1 MREPSGLSRLPR
13 LAVALGMSLLFWLYV
28 SSITDSTRP
37 QTSTIHPN
45 VPIEVRHIDQ
55 NLLIVNELPS
65 VNLQI
70 ANNGRNEEERD
81 QNPPVPY
88 VDLGNLRPGNTIVQ
102 VQVDNVDDPN
112 AVAIQPAQIPVWIE
126 EVHRT
131 SFPVTT
137 RYIAANTKAFDPAD
151 LRLSPDRVIVQ
162 GARRNVSRVTEV
174 RMNVDLASLSPDA
187 PQTQALFAT
196 DRAGKTI
203 IDVTIDPKE
212 VLVSLPPPAASTP
225 TP

>member
-1 MREPSGLSRLPR
+1 MREPAGLSRLPR

-28 SSITDSTRP
+28 SSISDPTEP

-45 VPIEVRHIDQ
+45 LPIAVRNIDQ
-55 NLLIVNELPS
+55 DLLIVNKLPS
-65 VNLQI
+65 ANVQI
-70 ANNGRNEEERD
+70 ANTGRNEEERD
-81 QNPPVPY
+81 QDTPVPY
-88 VDLGNLRPGNTIVQ
+88 VDLGNLMPGNRMVQ
-102 VQVDNVDDPN
+102 VQVDNVNDPN

-137 RYIAANTKAFDPAD
+137 RYIAADTNAFDPAD
-151 LRLSPDRVIVQ
+151 LRLSPDRVIVR
-162 GARRNVSRVTEV
+162 GARRNVSRVAEV

-187 PQTQALFAT
+187 PQTQTLFAT
-196 DRAGKTI
+196 DRAGRSVN
-203 IDVTIDPKE
+203 DVAIDPPK
-212 VLVSLPPPAASTP
+212 VLVRLPPPATSTP